1 MALRFQDLPTKDKI
15 SYVLCVASFICGTAL
30 TFCGMFISPIGEID
44 ASVITSLGCF
54 LSFSGALIGIN
65 THYSTELHTFKT
77 EVQRTIDEKQK
88 SKEKENT
95 DRTIIKD

>member
-1 MALRFQDLPTKDKI
+1 MTFKDLPIKDKI
-15 SYVLCVASFICGTAL
+15 SYILCCASFVCGTSL
-30 TFCGMFISPIGEID
+30 TFIGLFVDPLGEID

-77 EVQRTIDEKQK
+77 EVQRTIDEKHK
-88 SKEKENT
+88 SKEKEKT
-95 DRTIIKD
+95 DEQ